1 MSEFLYS
8 IDVNVFYFINHSL
21 ANPLFDKFFVFITDV
36 SHWYIAWLI
45 LLGILFF
52 QGGKAGKFAA
62 VGALVLIA
70 VSDQFSS
77 SFLKNLI
84 ARERPC
90 NVLENV
96 RLLVSCG
103 GTYSMPSSHALNNF
117 AIATFFSKLY
127 PKYKNILLTVAFLVA
142 FSRPYIGVHYPSDM
156 IVGMVL
162 GSILGYL
169 FALLLIKIENYL
181 LNSSHKSQ
189 D

>member
-1 MSEFLYS
+1 MVDFLYS
-8 IDVNVFYFINHSL
+8 LDVQLFYFINHSL
-21 ANPLFDKFFVFITDV
+21 ANPVFDKFFVFITDV

-62 VGALVLIA
+62 VTALILIA

-84 ARERPC
+84 ARPRPC
-90 NVLENV
+90 NVLEGV
-96 RLLVSCG
+96 RLLVTCG

-117 AIATFFSKLY
+117 SIAVFFSKLY
-127 PKYKNILLTVAFLVA
+127 PKYKWILLTVAFLVA

-156 IVGMVL
+156 IVGMIL
-162 GSILGYL
+162 GSLLGYL
-169 FALLLIKIENYL
+169 FALILLKVENNL
-181 LNSSHKSQ
+181 LNSTHKS
-189 D
+189 

>member
-1 MSEFLYS
+1 MGDFLYS
-8 IDVNVFYFINHSL
+8 IDVQTFYFINHSL
-21 ANPLFDKFFVFITDV
+21 ANPVFDKFFVFITDV

-62 VGALVLIA
+62 IGAIILIA

-77 SFLKNLI
+77 NFLKHLI
-84 ARERPC
+84 ARPRPC

-117 AIATFFSKLY
+117 AIAVFFSKLY
-127 PKYKNILLTVAFLVA
+127 PRYKWTLVTVAFLVA

-156 IVGMVL
+156 LVGMIL
-162 GSILGYL
+162 GSAIGYL
-169 FALLLIKIENYL
+169 FAVILQKVENYL
-181 LNSSHKSQ
+181 LN
-189 D
+189 